1 MSRSKTSVL
10 IWSTAARA
18 DLIRLRQ
25 FIEPHHSEA
34 ARNAAQ
40 ALKTA
45 ANLIPQ
51 HSGIGKRLAGRQD
64 RELFVPFGRRGYIIR
79 YRIEESAVIILKIW
93 HSLEDR
99 GT

>member
-1 MSRSKTSVL
+1 MSRSKTPIL

-34 ARNAAQ
+34 ARNAAK
-40 ALKTA
+40 ALKNA
-45 ANLIPQ
+45 ANLILQ
-51 HSGIGKRLAGRQD
+51 HSGIGKRLDGRQD

-79 YRIEESAVIILKIW
+79 YRIEENAIIILKIW